1 MDVVSVAMEMDTG
14 ATDDLA
20 KGEEVDDEKEGT
32 KHRTLGD
39 ALGQGSSCGGAVV
52 DVDELFS
59 VSEVGV

>member
-1 MDVVSVAMEMDTG
+1 MDVVSVAVEMDTR

-20 KGEEVDDEKEGT
+20 KGEEVDDEEERT

>member
-1 MDVVSVAMEMDTG
+1 MDTR

-20 KGEEVDDEKEGT
+20 KGEEVDDEEERT

-52 DVDELFS
+52 DIDELFS